1 MRWFEPVTTMLDG
14 CRASAD
20 VRLSFQKTNVN
31 AAGSQQRRGGEPA
44 NATTHNHDF
53 VTHRLMKKRK

>member
-1 MRWFEPVTTMLDG
+1 MRWLEPVTSVLDG
-14 CRASAD
+14 GRASAN
-20 VRLSFQKTNVN
+20 VRLSFQKANVN
-31 AAGSQQRRGGEPA
+31 AASSKQRRGGEPA